1 MNTVAEFSVNYQ
13 QILDPRSE
21 PVGTLTAFATDSA
34 ELVRMYRMMML
45 ARLMDTKAANL
56 QRTGKLGAYA
66 SCLGHEATHVGAG
79 AAMRPDD
86 RARAECVVRS
96 CRQFA
101 HPLQAHGSGCG
112 GGY

>member
-1 MNTVAEFSVNYQ
+1 MITVVEFSVNYQ
-13 QILDPRSE
+13 QILGPRGDL
-21 PVGTLTAFATDSA
+21 VGTLPAFAADGA
-34 ELVRMYRMMML
+34 ELVRMYRMMTL
-45 ARLMDTKAANL
+45 ARLMDTKAVNL
-56 QRTGKLGAYA
+56 QRTGKLGTYA
-66 SCLGHEATHVGAG
+66 CCLGHEATHVGTG